1 MTRILLALLPLALAA
16 PALAQDTPGPY
27 VYASYSVCEPA
38 TVAAADAA
46 RAASGWNA
54 ALDAHVAAGDIS
66 AWGAMAHSDGGAW
79 TRATYTVAPT
89 LAALMAFQT
98 TWQAELGRDHVAART
113 AVRTSCTQHTDYIW
127 RLVASSAAPSEAGGD
142 RAPFGGSTYMQCG
155 QAGLARA
162 DALFRE
168 AVAPTLDALV
178 RDGAI
183 SRWTWQAH
191 VMGGAFTRMLVLDTA
206 SALAAVQAM
215 ERVGAGASAA
225 AMTEFST
232 LCPTHQDYVWGVQS
246 SR

>member
-1 MTRILLALLPLALAA
+1 MTRLLPFALTLALAA
-16 PALAQDTPGPY
+16 PALAQGAGPF

-46 RAASGWNA
+46 RPGLNA
-54 ALDAHVAAGDIS
+54 ALDAHVASGDIS
-66 AWGAMAHSDGGAW
+66 AWGVMAHHSGGVW
-79 TRATYTVAPT
+79 TRATYHVAPT
-89 LAALMAFQT
+89 LDALMTFQDA
-98 TWQAELGRDHVAART
+98 WQAEIGRDHASART
-113 AVRTSCTQHTDYIW
+113 ANRTSCTQHVDYIW
-127 RLVASSAAPSEAGGD
+127 RQVASSAAPAEAGGG

-168 AVAPTLDALV
+168 AFAPNLDAMV

-191 VMGGAFTRMLVLDTA
+191 VMGGQFTRMLVLDTA
-206 SALAAVQAM
+206 SPLATLQALQ
-215 ERVGAGASAA
+215 RIGAGDNAA
-225 AMTEFST
+225 AQTEFNT
-232 LCPTHQDYVWGVQS
+232 LCPTHQDYIWAVTS

>member
-1 MTRILLALLPLALAA
+1 MNRSFLFPLLALALAA
-16 PALAQDTPGPY
+16 PALAQDSGPY
-27 VYASYSVCEPA
+27 VYATYNVCEPA
-38 TVAAADAA
+38 TVAAVDAA
-46 RAASGWNA
+46 RPGLNA

-66 AWGAMAHSDGGAW
+66 AWGVLAHHSGGAW

-89 LAALMAFQT
+89 LAALMTFQD
-98 TWQAELGRDHVAART
+98 TWQAEVGRDHAAART
-113 AVRTSCTQHTDYIW
+113 ASRTSCTQHVDYIW
-127 RLVASSAAPSEAGGD
+127 RLVASSAPPSEAGGN

-155 QAGLARA
+155 AGGLARA

-168 AVAPTLDALV
+168 HFAANLDAML

-206 SALAAVQAM
+206 TALATVQAM
-215 ERVGAGASAA
+215 QRAGDGVDAA
-225 AMTEFST
+225 ALAEFST
-232 LCPTHQDYVWGVQS
+232 LCPTHQDYVWSNTS